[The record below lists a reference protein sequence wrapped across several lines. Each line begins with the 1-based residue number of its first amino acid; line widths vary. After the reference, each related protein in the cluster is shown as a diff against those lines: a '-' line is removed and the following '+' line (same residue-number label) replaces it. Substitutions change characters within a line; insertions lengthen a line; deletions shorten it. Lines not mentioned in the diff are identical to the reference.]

1 VAVAALGALG
11 TNRRDVWRELRDERL
26 CLGRRFPMLWTFVG
40 VLLLL
45 WLLGLLF
52 HVGGGWVYTLVVLAA
67 ILVVYN
73 VFINKPNT

>member
-1 VAVAALGALG
+1 
-11 TNRRDVWRELRDERL
+11 
-26 CLGRRFPMLWTFVG
+26 MLWTFVG

-52 HVGGGWVYTLVVLAA
+52 HVGGGWIYTLVVMAA

-73 VFINKPNT
+73 VFINKPST

>member
-1 VAVAALGALG
+1 MTL
-11 TNRRDVWRELRDERL
+11 
-26 CLGRRFPMLWTFVG
+26 LWTIIG

-52 HVGGGWVYTLVVLAA
+52 HIGGGLIYTLLVLAL

-73 VFINKPNT
+73 VFINRKST